1 MSAPEPRRGFSLWLL
16 LALPLVVQFGF
27 VALAASLA
35 SQFLEMPKDSTSFYN
50 LPQAT
55 ILFTA
60 YIVFAGTIW
69 FVARRVGP
77 PREVLAVRRTPL
89 GRAVGLSVI
98 ALVVGVGASA
108 LLDPIFHGSAS
119 QKIELGPFPG
129 TPASVIAIVL
139 SAVTIIGG
147 AALTEEL
154 YFRGLLYGQLDRRW
168 GAASAVVGSAGLFGL
183 AHFEPN
189 AFPSLFALGLVLGF
203 LRLKTS
209 SFWPGVGVHATNNV
223 LAFTA
228 LLLAL
233 K

>member
-203 LRLKTS
+203 LRLKNS
-209 SFWPGVGVHATNNV
+209 SFWPGVGVHAANNV

>member
-1 MSAPEPRRGFSLWLL
+1 MSTPETPRGLALGLL
-16 LALPLVVQFGF
+16 LALPLAVQFGF

-35 SQFLEMPKDSTSFYN
+35 SQFFTMPTGTTSFYN

-60 YIVFAGTIW
+60 YVVFAGTIW

-89 GRAVGLSVI
+89 GRAIGLSVV

-119 QKIELGPFPG
+119 QKVELGPFPG

-139 SAVTIIGG
+139 SAITIIGG

-154 YFRGLLYGQLDRRW
+154 YFRGLLYGQLGRRW
-168 GAASAVVGSAGLFGL
+168 GAASAVVGSAGIFGL

-203 LRLKTS
+203 LRLKTN
-209 SFWPGVGVHATNNV
+209 SFWPGVGVHAANNV